1 MASTKD
7 EITAI
12 AVEHGYTGRK
22 PDSIAK
28 AIDALADTLA
38 GTDVKSGRS
47 IAGAIHALAPHIGSG
62 SGGAALGA
70 MQYWP
75 MYSIAA
81 NAPAIGGSTSNL
93 EVRSM
98 PGVVLSVGSS
108 VVCEDASFEG
118 FEGSIP
124 MIASGVGVTWKLL
137 NYAGSQVSGEYRATY
152 VVGATQ
158 ERTIASVREI
168 DATYADDTL
177 SFIMPELES
186 GEVVVAWFYKGAS

>member
-38 GTDVKSGRS
+38 GEDVSSPRS
-47 IAGAIHALAPHIGSG
+47 IAGAIHALAPYIGSG
-62 SGGAALGA
+62 GGGTLGRP
-70 MQYWP
+70 QYWP

-98 PGVVLSVGSS
+98 PGVALSVGSS
-108 VVCEDASFEG
+108 VVCKDVSFDG
-118 FEGSIP
+118 FYGSTS

-137 NYAGSQVSGEYRATY
+137 NYAGAQISGEYRATY

-158 ERTIASVREI
+158 EGTITSVREI
-168 DATYADDTL
+168 DATYADGTL

-186 GEVVVAWFYKGAS
+186 GEVVVAWFYEGAS